1 MNRTKNRQKQGS
13 KNRHNNSEK
22 GGSRRE
28 HSRKEKFT
36 PKPKKEFVFK
46 KIEYPQYVCPRCGEQ
61 IEELSSAVADK
72 ESGEPVHFTCV
83 LEFLKNAENLGENEE
98 VIYIGNVNFAV
109 AFFENPRIRK
119 KFKIKKLIEWEDKNK
134 VYDWKKEIAELA
146 SRV

>member
-46 KIEYPQYVCPRCGEQ
+46 KIEYPQ
-61 IEELSSAVADK
+61 
-72 ESGEPVHFTCV
+72 
-83 LEFLKNAENLGENEE
+83 
-98 VIYIGNVNFAV
+98 
-109 AFFENPRIRK
+109 
-119 KFKIKKLIEWEDKNK
+119 
-134 VYDWKKEIAELA
+134 
-146 SRV
+146 

>member
-1 MNRTKNRQKQGS
+1 M
-13 KNRHNNSEK
+13 
-22 GGSRRE
+22 
-28 HSRKEKFT
+28 
-36 PKPKKEFVFK
+36 
-46 KIEYPQYVCPRCGEQ
+46 
-61 IEELSSAVADK
+61 ADK

-98 VIYIGNVNFAV
+98 VIYIGNGNFAV